1 MSAEWQVQAS
11 ESWKITLPCT
21 KAEADALVGE
31 VPALDAFDPAPTLMT
46 SEPDQAQPDAWQ
58 IDLYVEGTPSPE
70 LIAVVRGLAPGTTE
84 EPLIVRLDDED
95 WVTRSQAFLEPIRAG
110 RFHVFTGAHAG
121 ESPTGTVPF
130 LIEAGRAFGT
140 GHHETTSGCLE
151 MLDRLATDGHVFE
164 AIADIGTGTGILAFA
179 ARALW
184 PDAVFVAADVDPV
197 AIEVTRDNMRANA
210 IPMDAM
216 ALVTC
221 PGVDDPVI
229 ARSGPFDLLIA
240 NILAGPLIELAPSFA
255 GQVKPGGRVMLA
267 GLLADQERAV
277 SEAFEACGF
286 RPSERLQSG
295 DWPTLV
301 LVQPA

>member
-31 VPALDAFDPAPTLMT
+31 VPALDTFDPPPTLMT

-58 IDLYVEGTPSPE
+58 IDVYVEGAPSPE
-70 LIAVVRGLAPGTTE
+70 LIGIVRGLAPSHSAD
-84 EPLIVRLDDED
+84 PAIVRLDDED

-110 RFHVFTGAHAG
+110 RFHVFTGAHAS
-121 ESPTGTVPF
+121 ESHEGTVPF

-140 GHHETTSGCLE
+140 GHHETTTGCLE
-151 MLDRLATDGHVFE
+151 MLDQLATEGHRFE

-184 PDAVFVAADVDPV
+184 PDADFVAADVDPV
-197 AIEVTRDNMRANA
+197 AIDVTRENMRTND
-210 IPMDAM
+210 IPADA
-216 ALVTC
+216 LTLITC
-221 PGVDDPVI
+221 PGVDHPEI

-240 NILAGPLIELAPSFA
+240 NILAGPLIDLAPSFA
-255 GQVKPGGRVMLA
+255 RQVAPGGRVMLA
-267 GLLADQERAV
+267 GLLADQELAV
-277 SEAFEACGF
+277 VEAYRACGF
-286 RPSERLQSG
+286 RPAERLQRG
-295 DWPTLV
+295 DWPTVV
-301 LVQPA
+301 LIQQA